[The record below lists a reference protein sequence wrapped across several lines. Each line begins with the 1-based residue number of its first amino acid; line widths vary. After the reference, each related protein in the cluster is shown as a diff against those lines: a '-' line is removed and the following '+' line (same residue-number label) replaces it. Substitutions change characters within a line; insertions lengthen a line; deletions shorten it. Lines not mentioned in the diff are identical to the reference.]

1 MSRRLLSRGRYRR
14 LHALCSHV
22 AGSEDGI
29 GAAFGSSPTHLSV
42 SYRHATATTLS
53 ATGNSGRRIDQVLRL
68 GVVGLDSSH
77 GVGFARELNSA
88 SSSDHNAR
96 IVGCVQHGTGYKG
109 GPVIDAMRENLAKHA
124 EEMAG
129 IGAPCFHTVAELL
142 DQVDAV
148 FLTSWDGRVR

>member
-1 MSRRLLSRGRYRR
+1 MSRRLPSGRYRR
-14 LHALCSHV
+14 LHKLCSHV
-22 AGSEDGI
+22 AASDDGI
-29 GAAFGSSPTHLSV
+29 VACIGIATNAGSS
-42 SYRHATATTLS
+42 
-53 ATGNSGRRIDQVLRL
+53 TGTDRALRL

-88 SSSDHNAR
+88 SSDHNAR

-109 GPVIDAMRENLAKHA
+109 GPVIDAMRGNLAKHA
-124 EEMAG
+124 EEMANL
-129 IGAPCFHTVAELL
+129 GAPCFHTVAELL